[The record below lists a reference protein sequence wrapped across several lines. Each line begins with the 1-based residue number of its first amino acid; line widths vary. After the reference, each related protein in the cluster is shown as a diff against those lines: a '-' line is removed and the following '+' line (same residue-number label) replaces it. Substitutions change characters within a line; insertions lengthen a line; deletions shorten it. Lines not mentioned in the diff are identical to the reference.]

1 MGSVQELDVSAA
13 STLAHGGSL
22 PELLLSLSYNEMTG
36 RLMVEVVK
44 GSHFKNMTMT
54 KPPGIFDLNFEFE
67 KGFFAIEFY
76 R

>member
-1 MGSVQELDVSAA
+1 MTGSAYELDASAA

-44 GSHFKNMTMT
+44 GSHFKNATMT
-54 KPPGIFDLNFEFE
+54 KPPGQ
-67 KGFFAIEFY
+67 
-76 R
+76 